1 VLLALAEVAYSDKD
15 RRNDKPVDDRSYKIF
30 QRLLEYD
37 RSDLNSTVEGVEAS
51 AYWRLEN
58 VSFEAAYNGE
68 RVSAHLYL
76 PKNAAPP
83 YQVVV
88 FMGGIENLNRRT
100 AYDEAIASVTSAS
113 CFVLDA
119 PYWFLRTK
127 ERWSDRPCRVRRET
141 TSGAK

>member
-1 VLLALAEVAYSDKD
+1 
-15 RRNDKPVDDRSYKIF
+15 VDDRSYRIF

-37 RSDLNSTVEGVEAS
+37 RSDLNSTLEGVEAS

-58 VSFEAAYNGE
+58 VSFQAAYNGE

-88 FMGGIENLNRRT
+88 FMGGIENLNRRLRMMRRLRR
-100 AYDEAIASVTSAS
+100 SPSAS
-113 CFVLDA
+113 CCAPDA
-119 PYWFLRTK
+119 PYWFLRTR
-127 ERWSDRPCRVRRET
+127 ERWSDRQCRVRQET
-141 TSGAK
+141 SSGAK